1 MNMNVPQKFKNWQYM
16 YVNQTVQSYTVEP
29 QQIDGFSL
37 KHYFSH
43 LSGLNMEILEKF
55 NWILFYYN

>member
-1 MNMNVPQKFKNWQYM
+1 M
-16 YVNQTVQSYTVEP
+16 YVSQTVQSYTVEP